1 MKLLNKLFKQNK
13 IHHISSGILGEKIS
27 ELDYEFAGAID
38 ENNLP
43 KAKNSFKKVWYNQND
58 VSSMSC
64 TLHAALGAFSDLT
77 GYEFSLQERKDL
89 WKQAL
94 SLGASDSFGW
104 YILDAVDLVR
114 KYVNTLGIG
123 KFATIRMITA
133 GEVFKLAL
141 KQGYSIV
148 TGYNGNESY
157 NKDIADDGIVQSSL
171 IGTKTYSHAI
181 RLVDTDIISPYEV
194 EVRDNYLG
202 ASWWDNDYIVKDIIT
217 MYSSGTWFSSGY
229 IFVYDEPAIEKIID
243 KKLTSR
249 FENRMIFNKELNQ
262 FAVIKGGKKI
272 LFSKMYDLL
281 TAAKWADT
289 KDSYATGVTL
299 DNWNKIGE

>member
-1 MKLLNKLFKQNK
+1 MKLLNKLFKPNK
-13 IHHISSGILGEKIS
+13 IHRINNGILGEKIS
-27 ELDYEFAGAID
+27 ERDYEFAGAID

-43 KAKNSFKKVWYNQND
+43 KSKNSFKKVWYNQND

-89 WKQAL
+89 WNQAL
-94 SLGASDSFGW
+94 LLGASDSFGW
-104 YILDAVDLVR
+104 YVLDAVDLVR

-123 KFATIRMITA
+123 KFATVRMITA

-157 NKDIADDGIVQSSL
+157 NKDIQDDGIIQSSL
-171 IGTKTYSHAI
+171 IGAKTYSHAI
-181 RLVDTDIISPYEV
+181 RLVDTDTSSPYEV

-229 IFVYDEPAIEKIID
+229 IFVYDEPVIEKIID
-243 KKLTSR
+243 KKLTTR
-249 FENRMIFNKELNQ
+249 FENRMIYNKELNQ
-262 FAVIKGGKKI
+262 FAVIKGGKKVM
-272 LFSKMYDLL
+272 FSKMYDLL

-299 DNWNKIGE
+299 DNWNKIGS